1 MKTNSKQKDRNY
13 GLGVLLLLITIIMV
27 GCVYLDSININ
38 QIFKKNKVVQARIF
52 YFILALCMIE
62 LLTSFFYNLFEA
74 TKFI

>member
-1 MKTNSKQKDRNY
+1 MSAKFFLYLFS
-13 GLGVLLLLITIIMV
+13 TILVI
-27 GCVYLDSININ
+27 YSFDSININ
-38 QIFKKNKVVQARIF
+38 QIFKKNKVVRARIF

>member
-1 MKTNSKQKDRNY
+1 MSAKFFLYLFS
-13 GLGVLLLLITIIMV
+13 TILVI
-27 GCVYLDSININ
+27 YSFDSININ
-38 QIFKKNKVVQARIF
+38 QIFKKSKVVQARIF